1 MYTHI
6 LIPTDGSELS
16 MKAVSHGLALAKAV
30 GAKATIIMAT
40 RMWSAMD
47 MSEHARHGE
56 KHPIEEYEDRFSRV
70 ATKVLAGC
78 KAKADEAG
86 VRAETQHVQDMDP
99 DEAIVR
105 TAADRGCDL
114 ILMASHARGPVG
126 RLLLGSVALKVLT
139 HTKIP
144 VQIIR

>member
-16 MKAVSHGLALAKAV
+16 MKAVSHGLALAKSV

-56 KHPIEEYEDRFSRV
+56 KHPIEEYEERFARV

-78 KAKADEAG
+78 KAKAEEAG
-86 VRAETQHVQDMDP
+86 VSAETQHIQDMDP
-99 DEAIVR
+99 DEAIVK
-105 TAADRGCDL
+105 TAADCGCDL
-114 ILMASHARGPVG
+114 IVMASHARGPIG
-126 RLLLGSVALKVLT
+126 RMLLGSVALKVLT

>member
-1 MYTHI
+1 MYKHI

-16 MKAVSHGLALAKAV
+16 MKAVTHGLSLAKAV
-30 GAKATIIMAT
+30 GATATIIMAT

-56 KHPIEEYEDRFSRV
+56 KHPVEEYEERFARV

-78 KAKADEAG
+78 KTKADEAG
-86 VRAETQHVQDMDP
+86 VPVETQHIKDMDP

-105 TAADRGCDL
+105 TAADKGCDL
-114 ILMASHARGPVG
+114 ILMASHERGPIG
-126 RLLLGSVALKVLT
+126 RMLLGSVALKVLT

-144 VQIIR
+144 VQIVR

>member
-1 MYTHI
+1 MYKHI

-16 MKAVSHGLALAKAV
+16 MKAVTHGLALAKSV

-56 KHPIEEYEDRFSRV
+56 KHPVEEYEERFARV
-70 ATKVLAGC
+70 ATKVLDGC
-78 KAKADEAG
+78 KAQAAEVGVEADTRH
-86 VRAETQHVQDMDP
+86 VRDMDP

-114 ILMASHARGPVG
+114 ILMASHARGPIG
-126 RLLLGSVALKVLT
+126 RMLLGSVALKVLT
-139 HTKIP
+139 HTKLP
-144 VQIIR
+144 VQIVR